1 MGRIQNGYEAK
12 MRALLTRVRPR
23 RLDRG
28 IDLLLDKARTL
39 QSRTGVSEP
48 HALEQVY
55 NRLRQQLNRWNQ
67 FKQLEFHSGTPRPA
81 VLATPTFLCDAGL
94 GGLARWLRAAG
105 YEADWIPDVKDSVL
119 IQEARKRGAIVI
131 TTDSMMME
139 RRVLREGE
147 VRALWVPPAFKMH
160 EQLALVLRE
169 LDLPLLQPRCMHCG
183 GSLEL
188 IDKETFRDRIP
199 PKTYL
204 WLDEFFRCQRC
215 GKLFWHGTHWSKIR
229 QQLTALNATGLIPVG

>member
-67 FKQLEFHSGTPRPA
+67 FKQLEFLTGTLRPA
-81 VLATPTFLCDAGL
+81 VLATTTVLCDARL
-94 GGLARWLRAAG
+94 GGLARW
-105 YEADWIPDVKDSVL
+105 
-119 IQEARKRGAIVI
+119 
-131 TTDSMMME
+131 
-139 RRVLREGE
+139 
-147 VRALWVPPAFKMH
+147 
-160 EQLALVLRE
+160 
-169 LDLPLLQPRCMHCG
+169 
-183 GSLEL
+183 
-188 IDKETFRDRIP
+188 
-199 PKTYL
+199 
-204 WLDEFFRCQRC
+204 
-215 GKLFWHGTHWSKIR
+215 
-229 QQLTALNATGLIPVG
+229 